1 MKTLELRLISELMKN
16 SHVSDRKLAKRL
28 GTSQPT
34 VSRLRS
40 RLEKEGYI
48 KEYTII
54 PDFNKLGY
62 QMMAITFVRLR
73 ATLTNK
79 VVEEA
84 RKVAAESLKTGPYE
98 IIMLERGIGCAS
110 HGVVISYHRNY
121 SSYKRLRKWLEHFA
135 FLDVDRIDSF
145 LIDLNDKV
153 RYRPITFKAL
163 AQHLLTTEKEKE

>member
-1 MKTLELRLISELMKN
+1 MKTLELRLISELMKD

-62 QMMAITFVRLR
+62 RIMAITFVRLG

-79 VVEEA
+79 GVEEA

-135 FLDVDRIDSF
+135 FLDVDRIESF

-153 RYRPITFKAL
+153 RYRPLTFKAL
-163 AQHLLTTEKEKE
+163 AQHLVTPEKEEE

>member
-1 MKTLELRLISELMKN
+1 MRTLELRLISELMKD

-62 QMMAITFVRLR
+62 KIMALTFVRLKS
-73 ATLTNK
+73 TLPNTG
-79 VVEEA
+79 VEEA

-110 HGVVISYHRNY
+110 HGVVVSYHRDY
-121 SSYKRLRKWLEHFA
+121 ASHKRLRKWLENFT

-153 RYRPITFKAL
+153 RYRPLTFKAL
-163 AQHLLTTEKEKE
+163 AQHLLTTENEE

>member
-1 MKTLELRLISELMKN
+1 MKTLELRLISELMKD

-40 RLEKEGYI
+40 RLEEEGYI

-62 QMMAITFVRLR
+62 KIMALTFVRLK
-73 ATLTNK
+73 TTITSK

-98 IIMLERGIGCAS
+98 IVMLERGIGCAS

-121 SSYKRLRKWLEHFA
+121 TSYKKLRKWLEQFA
-135 FLDVDRIDSF
+135 FLDIDRIDSF

-153 RYRPITFKAL
+153 RYRPLTFKAL
-163 AQHLLTTEKEKE
+163 AQDLLTPEKEE

>member
-1 MKTLELRLISELMKN
+1 MKD

-40 RLEKEGYI
+40 RLEEEGYI
-48 KEYTII
+48 REYTII

-62 QMMAITFVRLR
+62 KIMALTFVQLK
-73 ATLTNK
+73 ATITNK

-98 IIMLERGIGCAS
+98 IVMLERGIGCAS

-121 SSYKRLRKWLEHFA
+121 TSYKKLRKWLEQFA
-135 FLDVDRIDSF
+135 FLDIDRIDSF

-153 RYRPITFKAL
+153 RYRPLTFKAL
-163 AQHLLTTEKEKE
+163 AQDLLTPEKEE

>member
-1 MKTLELRLISELMKN
+1 MKD

-34 VSRLRS
+34 ASRLRN
-40 RLEKEGYI
+40 RLEKDGYI

-54 PDFNKLGY
+54 PDFSKLGY
-62 QMMAITFVRLR
+62 RIMALTLVRLR
-73 ATLTNK
+73 TAVTNK

-84 RKVAAESLKTGPYE
+84 RKVAVESMKTGPYE
-98 IIMLERGIGCAS
+98 IVMLERGIGCAS

-121 SSYKRLRKWLEHFA
+121 SSYRKLRKWLEQFT

-153 RYRPITFKAL
+153 RYRPLTFRAL
-163 AQHLLTTEKEKE
+163 AQHLLTSENGEE

>member
-1 MKTLELRLISELMKN
+1 MKRLELRLISELMKD

-34 VSRLRS
+34 ASRLRN
-40 RLEKEGYI
+40 RLEKDGYI

-54 PDFNKLGY
+54 PDFSKLGY
-62 QMMAITFVRLR
+62 RIMALTFIRLR
-73 ATLTNK
+73 AAVTNK

-84 RKVAAESLKTGPYE
+84 RKVAVESMKTGPYE
-98 IIMLERGIGCAS
+98 IVMLERGIGCAS

-121 SSYKRLRKWLEHFA
+121 SSYRKLRKWLEQFT

-153 RYRPITFKAL
+153 RYRPLTFRAL
-163 AQHLLTTEKEKE
+163 AQHLLTSENGEE

>member
-1 MKTLELRLISELMKN
+1 MRTLELRLISELMKD

-62 QMMAITFVRLR
+62 KIMALTFVRLKS
-73 ATLTNK
+73 TLPNAG
-79 VVEEA
+79 VEEA

-110 HGVVISYHRNY
+110 HGVVVSYHRDY
-121 SSYKRLRKWLEHFA
+121 ASYKRLRKWLENFA

-153 RYRPITFKAL
+153 RYRPLTFKAI
-163 AQHLLTTEKEKE
+163 AQHLLTTENEE

>member
-1 MKTLELRLISELMKN
+1 MKTLELRLISELMKD

-40 RLEKEGYI
+40 RLEEEGYI

-62 QMMAITFVRLR
+62 KIMALTFVRLK
-73 ATLTNK
+73 ATITNK

-84 RKVAAESLKTGPYE
+84 RRVAAESLKTGPYE
-98 IIMLERGIGCAS
+98 IVMLERGIGCAS
-110 HGVVISYHRNY
+110 HGVVISYHQNY
-121 SSYKRLRKWLEHFA
+121 TSYKKLRKWLEQFA
-135 FLDVDRIDSF
+135 FLDIDRIDSF

-153 RYRPITFKAL
+153 RYRPLTFKAL
-163 AQHLLTTEKEKE
+163 AQDLLTPEKEE

>member
-1 MKTLELRLISELMKN
+1 MKTLELRLISELMKD

-62 QMMAITFVRLR
+62 RIMAITFVRLR

-79 VVEEA
+79 GVEEA

-135 FLDVDRIDSF
+135 FLDVDRIESF

-163 AQHLLTTEKEKE
+163 AQHLVTPEKEEE

>member
-1 MKTLELRLISELMKN
+1 MKTLELRLISELMKD

>member
-1 MKTLELRLISELMKN
+1 MKTLELRLISELMKD

-40 RLEKEGYI
+40 RLEGEGYI
-48 KEYTII
+48 REYTII

-62 QMMAITFVRLR
+62 RIMALTFVRLR

-98 IIMLERGIGCAS
+98 IVMLERGIGCAS
-110 HGVVISYHRNY
+110 HGVVISYHQNY
-121 SSYKRLRKWLEHFA
+121 TSYKKLRKWLEQFA
-135 FLDVDRIDSF
+135 FLDIDRIDSF
-145 LIDLNDKV
+145 MIDLNDKV
-153 RYRPITFKAL
+153 RYRPLTFKAL
-163 AQHLLTTEKEKE
+163 AQDLLTPEKEE

>member
-1 MKTLELRLISELMKN
+1 MKTLELRLISELMKD

-40 RLEKEGYI
+40 RLEEEGYI

-62 QMMAITFVRLR
+62 KIMALTFVRLK
-73 ATLTNK
+73 ATITSK

-98 IIMLERGIGCAS
+98 IVMLERGIGCAS

-121 SSYKRLRKWLEHFA
+121 TSYKKLRKWLEQFA
-135 FLDVDRIDSF
+135 FLDIDRIDSF

-153 RYRPITFKAL
+153 RYRPLTFKAL
-163 AQHLLTTEKEKE
+163 AQDLLTPEKEE